1 MTSTA
6 NIKLTKAEI
15 DQLIRTLSLYVKVS
29 DYFNILSKNEEKK
42 QFVKLK
48 DDLIKIKRDLDE
60 GEQQVRNE

>member
-6 NIKLTKAEI
+6 NIKFTKAEI

>member
-6 NIKLTKAEI
+6 NIKFTKAEI

-29 DYFNILSKNEEKK
+29 DYFNILSENEEKK
-42 QFVKLK
+42 QFIKLK
-48 DDLIKIKRDLDE
+48 DDLIKIKRNLDE

>member
-29 DYFNILSKNEEKK
+29 ASCNILSKNEEKK

>member
-42 QFVKLK
+42 QFVKLN

>member
-60 GEQQVRNE
+60 GAQQVRNE

>member
-1 MTSTA
+1 MPSYLRRFYL
-6 NIKLTKAEI
+6 NKLVE
-15 DQLIRTLSLYVKVS
+15 
-29 DYFNILSKNEEKK
+29 FKNEEKK

>member
-29 DYFNILSKNEEKK
+29 DYFNILSKNVINKDVISKK
-42 QFVKLK
+42 NIYLLMRMCSF
-48 DDLIKIKRDLDE
+48 
-60 GEQQVRNE
+60 

>member
-6 NIKLTKAEI
+6 NIKLSKAEI

-60 GEQQVRNE
+60 GDHQVRNE

>member
-42 QFVKLK
+42 QFV
-48 DDLIKIKRDLDE
+48 
-60 GEQQVRNE
+60 